1 MKKSLAENT
10 KKKTEFPSHW
20 EVVTIPE
27 EVLFQNIGEQ
37 TIFLS
42 MKTGVYYALNPVGSR
57 FWELLV
63 EKRSVPAA
71 FESMM
76 EEYEVAQE
84 DLQRD
89 ILHLVSEL
97 QAAYLL
103 DMEDLS

>member
-1 MKKSLAENT
+1 MKKA
-10 KKKTEFPSHW
+10 EFPKHW
-20 EVVTIPE
+20 EAVTIPE

-42 MKTGVYYALNPVGSR
+42 MKTGAYYALNPVGSR
-57 FWELLV
+57 FWELLL
-63 EKRSVPAA
+63 EKKSVPAA

-89 ILHLVSEL
+89 ILHLVREL
-97 QAAYLL
+97 QSACLL
-103 DMEDLS
+103 DIEDLS